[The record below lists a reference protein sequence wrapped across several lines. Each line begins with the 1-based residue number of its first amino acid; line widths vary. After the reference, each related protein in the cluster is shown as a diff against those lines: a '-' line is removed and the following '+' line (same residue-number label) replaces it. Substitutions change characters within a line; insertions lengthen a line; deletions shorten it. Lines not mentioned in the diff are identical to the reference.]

1 VHDVIALFPL
11 FLALTVPIILD
22 MAATAFGADS
32 REDFTED
39 KGPPGLR

>member
-1 VHDVIALFPL
+1 VPDVIVLFPL
-11 FLALTVPIILD
+11 FFALTVLIVLD